1 MVWLAGC
8 SAGSQLKAPPTDDA
22 SGGQDGAS
30 TTLTTETCW
39 SGLRAGADPQT
50 ILRVAKQ
57 FSVTYFDAA
66 HALADRAAFSRTRSC
81 SEDHGIEVY
90 KGVRLSDVTPQLT
103 DYTVFLRP
111 DQSEYAGIDQAV
123 RRACM
128 NQVLLQAADASG
140 VAGALVE
147 PAFPAGFTLGWA
159 PPSPAQWAQGQRVYA
174 CTLAQ
179 EVASPLLYAEV
190 FTHGFPTEDRT
201 CIDSASLVYVDCAR
215 NHDRER
221 IAGIDVTAAV
231 RSGAFPG
238 TTAIKTRA
246 SGPFVD
252 FGSATFAALDRA
264 CTTYLRSVST
274 TTKLTGVAEPEV
286 DQWPTR
292 TGRFQ
297 IACEADAAPSQRSVV
312 TQGSVYNR

>member
-1 MVWLAGC
+1 MVWLVGC
-8 SAGSQLKAPPTDDA
+8 SAGSQLTAPTDDT

-30 TTLTTETCW
+30 VTLTTETCW
-39 SGLRAGADPQT
+39 SGLRAGADPET
-50 ILRVAKQ
+50 ILQIAKQ
-57 FSVTYFDAA
+57 FSVTYFEAA
-66 HALADRAAFSRTRSC
+66 HALADRAAFARTRSC

-90 KGVRLSDVTPQLT
+90 KGVRISDITPQLT
-103 DYTVFLRP
+103 DYAAFLRP
-111 DQSEYAGIDQAV
+111 DQSGYAAIDQAV

-128 NQVLLQAADASG
+128 DQVLLQAADASG
-140 VAGALVE
+140 VPGAVVE

-159 PPSPAQWAQGQRVYA
+159 PPSPAQWEQGQRVYA

-179 EVASPLLYAEV
+179 AVASPLLYAAV

-201 CIDSASLVYVDCAR
+201 CIDNASLIYVDCAR
-215 NHDRER
+215 NHERER
-221 IAGIDVTAAV
+221 IAEIDLTAAV

-238 TTAIKTRA
+238 TAAIKARA

-252 FGSATFAALDRA
+252 FDSAAFAALDRA
-264 CTTYLRSVST
+264 CTTYLRAVST
-274 TTKLTGVAEPEV
+274 TTKLTGVAEPDV

-297 IACEADAAPSQRSVV
+297 IACEADAAPSPRPVV
-312 TQGSVYNR
+312 TQGSVFNR